1 MEILV
6 SEVTVILS
14 HLPVVI
20 YLFASDHPLPSSNRQ
35 TESKLSILQKDQREL
50 NYSDI

>member
-6 SEVTVILS
+6 SEVTAMLS
-14 HLPVVI
+14 PSPGGDPPS
-20 YLFASDHPLPSSNRQ
+20 FASDHPLPPPIDKQNPNS
-35 TESKLSILQKDQREL
+35 QKDQREL